1 MSKVNKVLSV
11 LWVRWQAVAI
21 QKNNMQHH
29 WSYHRTFPKSNGT
42 SYRGVVATWLALSVA
57 T

>member
-11 LWVRWQAVAI
+11 PWVRWQAVAI

-29 WSYHRTFPKSNGT
+29 RSYHRTFPKSNGT
-42 SYRGVVATWLALSVA
+42 SYRGVVAT
-57 T
+57 